1 MWKKCAIC
9 VEVNWWIYLNLEYD
23 LCIKDGE
30 DNLKL
35 KDLRDGALMRW
46 KHFHIKEI
54 FSFLLKSYLNH
65 INVYLDNRTFVLWI
79 SVSSI
84 DLPTD
89 YFYSSSISYL
99 AE

>member
-35 KDLRDGALMRW
+35 KDLRDGALMR
-46 KHFHIKEI
+46 
-54 FSFLLKSYLNH
+54 
-65 INVYLDNRTFVLWI
+65 
-79 SVSSI
+79 
-84 DLPTD
+84 
-89 YFYSSSISYL
+89 
-99 AE
+99 